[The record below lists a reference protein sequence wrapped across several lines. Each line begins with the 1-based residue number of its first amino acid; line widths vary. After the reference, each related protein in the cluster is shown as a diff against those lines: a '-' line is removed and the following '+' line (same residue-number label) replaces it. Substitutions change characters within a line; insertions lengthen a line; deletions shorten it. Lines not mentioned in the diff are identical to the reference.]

1 MHYDPIKQFLGNIFN
16 RYSFS
21 RKLFYR
27 LLDVLLLRTWHV
39 HRALKAFGR
48 TTANRNDISVLD
60 AGSGLGQYAWHIARK
75 NPKWQIMAVD
85 IKEEEIASCRDFF
98 QKEKAGN
105 VRFTLQN
112 LAGYVDPEAYDLIL
126 SVDVMEHIEEDEQVF
141 SNFYESMKPDG
152 LLLISTPSD
161 QGGSD
166 VTNHGD
172 ASFIDEHVRD
182 GYPADEIKTK
192 LINAGFD
199 TVEVKYTY
207 GWPGSIAWR
216 LSMKYPLLLLEYSK
230 AFLVILPFYYI
241 VIMPPVMILNL
252 LDLKIKHRKGTGLLV
267 HARKKQ
273 KN

>member
-112 LAGYVDPEAYDLIL
+112 LAGYVAPEAYDLIL